1 MRSRN
6 HVSDLGSC
14 RLPYGDIKRPMIY
27 RVKGVGKQQEPQ
39 RPFPPVRPR
48 PAKGYETGRKEG
60 LECRISCRII
70 PFVSLVTRGTIASR
84 SRNGRERK
92 NNNKN
97 PAVPVYY
104 RAIQYGTVRYRYKEN
119 PETGTG
125 SRNLSVCV
133 DLL

>member
-39 RPFPPVRPR
+39 RPFPPSGRDRRNDTTV
-48 PAKGYETGRKEG
+48 YETGRKEG
-60 LECRISCRII
+60 LECRISYRIV
-70 PFVSLVTRGTIASR
+70 PFVSLVTRDAAASR

-92 NNNKN
+92 NNKKILQCR
-97 PAVPVYY
+97 Y
-104 RAIQYGTVRYRYKEN
+104 ITVRHDTVLYD
-119 PETGTG
+119 TGTRRTRKRG
-125 SRNLSVCV
+125 QGRET
-133 DLL
+133 

>member
-1 MRSRN
+1 MGSRN

-60 LECRISCRII
+60 LECRISCRIV

-92 NNNKN
+92 NNNESYSTGIL
-97 PAVPVYY
+97 PCDTIPVQGEPGNGD
-104 RAIQYGTVRYRYKEN
+104 RVEKLER
-119 PETGTG
+119 
-125 SRNLSVCV
+125 LCL